1 MNSLGK
7 ITENKKN
14 NFKENGQDDYK
25 QMDLNDQGWVWLEIK
40 VENTS
45 CFFGSSQASLS
56 PVPIKQQL
64 PIWRCWKLAKTCP

>member
-25 QMDLNDQGWVWLEIK
+25 QMDLNDQG
-40 VENTS
+40 
-45 CFFGSSQASLS
+45 
-56 PVPIKQQL
+56 
-64 PIWRCWKLAKTCP
+64 